1 MAPGVIS
8 DCVSLGDHAP
18 DKFRVS
24 LAVVVGHEEHRA
36 DVLLFQRIENISGA
50 AVLVA
55 LVEREPQPLFLA
67 SADELTAHAAI
78 LLLRPY
84 CTERPVIAVG
94 LDAHSVRDL
103 GVVEAFVPRVF
114 RQRRSRSHRRGKHY

>member
-8 DCVSLGDHAP
+8 DCVPLGDHAP

-55 LVEREPQPLFLA
+55 RVKCQVDGLSARVTDVKRVVLPQLLGGDIADRRLSLGLER
-67 SADELTAHAAI
+67 
-78 LLLRPY
+78 
-84 CTERPVIAVG
+84 
-94 LDAHSVRDL
+94 
-103 GVVEAFVPRVF
+103 
-114 RQRRSRSHRRGKHY
+114 

>member
-1 MAPGVIS
+1 MAPGVVS
-8 DCVSLGDHAP
+8 DCVPLGDHAP
-18 DKFRVS
+18 DKFRVA

-55 LVEREPQPLFLA
+55 FVEREPQPLFLA

-103 GVVEAFVPRVF
+103 GVVEAFVP
-114 RQRRSRSHRRGKHY
+114 